1 LAIDSSGVL
10 YISDPDN
17 RRIRR
22 VSPGGIISTIAG
34 NGNLGASEDGGPASS
49 ASLSDAMGV
58 AVDASG
64 NLYIADA
71 SNRRIRKVT
80 PGGMI
85 STAAGIGIQGFSGD
99 GGPATDATLN
109 RPTSLVIDP
118 AGNLYIADT
127 SNQRIRRVDLNG
139 NITTIAGNGLAG
151 FSGDGGSLPA
161 PP

>member
-1 LAIDSSGVL
+1 
-10 YISDPDN
+10 
-17 RRIRR
+17 
-22 VSPGGIISTIAG
+22 
-34 NGNLGASEDGGPASS
+34 
-49 ASLSDAMGV
+49 
-58 AVDASG
+58 
-64 NLYIADA
+64 
-71 SNRRIRKVT
+71 
-80 PGGMI
+80 MI

-151 FSGDGGSLPA
+151 FSGDGGPLPA